1 MPPVATGR
9 RARRRAP
16 HEAPVVVRLLAHVP
30 PWARAGGNAA
40 AAGRVLLLFGGAVV
54 ILGAL
59 CLGVDGHGLAVLA
72 GTSGAMLGL
81 VALSL
86 RVSWHADGWG
96 TLAFPLALLLALGT
110 VGLTT
115 SGVASAFVGL
125 IPMCFVYAGLFHPGR
140 AAFALLPAAFG
151 AYIAMATTLD
161 GRAVVRLLVYAVTWW
176 GTAQVIALATAY
188 QRDVRRRLRTDAR
201 TDALT
206 SLGNRRDL
214 DERLAGAQAGDC
226 VVIAD
231 LDHFK
236 RVNDTRGHAA
246 GDLVLE
252 RFGHVL
258 AEHLRRRDYAARYGG
273 EEFVLILPRTEPV
286 QAMNT
291 LRALRA
297 EWAEEGTGVTFSAGI
312 ALITPGTPAASALA
326 AADIALYRAKQAGRD
341 RFRIA
346 TEGLAAA
353 RRPPA
358 DPQAP
363 GPHGPGVRD
372 HSSDR
377 PGGRRDLH
385 AGC

>member
-1 MPPVATGR
+1 M
-9 RARRRAP
+9 
-16 HEAPVVVRLLAHVP
+16 RLLAHVP

-59 CLGVDGHGLAVLA
+59 CLGVDGRGLAVLA
-72 GTSGAMLGL
+72 GTSAAMLGL
-81 VALSL
+81 VGLSL
-86 RVSWHADGWG
+86 RVPWRPDGWG
-96 TLAFPLALLLALGT
+96 NLAFPLALLLALGA
-110 VGLTT
+110 VGLMTT
-115 SGVASAFVGL
+115 GIAGAFVGL
-125 IPMCFVYAGLFHPGR
+125 IPLCFVYAGLFHPGR
-140 AAFALLPAAFG
+140 AALVLLPAASG
-151 AYIAMATTLD
+151 AYVAMAATLN
-161 GRAVVRLLVYAVTWW
+161 GSAVVRLVIYAVTWW

-188 QRDVRRRLRTDAR
+188 QRDLRRRLRTDAR

-214 DERLAGAQAGDC
+214 DERLARAVPGDC

-286 QAMNT
+286 QAVNT
-291 LRALRA
+291 LRALRG

-312 ALITPGTPAASALA
+312 AVITPGTPAASALA

-346 TEGLAAA
+346 TEALAAA
-353 RRPPA
+353 RRPA
-358 DPQAP
+358 AAERQ
-363 GPHGPGVRD
+363 GPGVRD

-377 PGGRRDLH
+377 PDGRRDQH
-385 AGC
+385 VGC